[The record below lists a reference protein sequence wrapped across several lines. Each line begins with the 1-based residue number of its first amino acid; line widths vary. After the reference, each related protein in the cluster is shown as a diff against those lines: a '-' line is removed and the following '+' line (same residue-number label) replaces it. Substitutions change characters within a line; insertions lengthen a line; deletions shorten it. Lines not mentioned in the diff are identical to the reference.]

1 MARLGQKIMSVIRDL
16 WPSLRE
22 RTSKIDSSRQ
32 DSKTQEQNPS
42 QISSLSTFPE
52 TPEPDSDFRS
62 HSQVADA
69 LIETVTS
76 GDDGLGI
83 ALTGRLGSGKSSIV
97 EQTKKRLESGESDS
111 LVFTYDIW
119 VHRGDSIRRSFIEE
133 LAQWLEGKGWIGK
146 STANEAER
154 YVLKQQSESRSQIT
168 AIGAAAAILLALLSP
183 ALLLTRADRWNV
195 IAEQIPLWLPDL
207 GLDEILVESFGA
219 LVALLIL
226 TVFTAGLGTL
236 VIWRLFSGDGM
247 WSPSLLSRESSV
259 TIEEADASTV
269 DFRKAFEKLVGSAL
283 EDSDRKLVIVID
295 NLDRFTPED
304 VYETWTNLQTFFDLS
319 AQNRHDESDEED
331 WRGQFWTILPF
342 SPKAP
347 YRLRQMLDRPEECR
361 GDENAVAL
369 TPSRAP
375 FEEYIEKTF
384 QLRFRVS
391 PPVQSDYEE
400 YFLQQFEQAIEIHDD
415 QGAAGRVRDL
425 FFRFVNDSR
434 KPSGTL
440 QPTPRTVNR
449 YLNDLVGSI
458 RQNGETPPIPV
469 QAYFLLLKRKFGDNL
484 TQHKIQS
491 DSDVDLRGAQPLVGV
506 QVSTLRRQLLMLH
519 HGIKES
525 KVDQILIRS
534 EVRKAIEDGDSGK
547 LEELQGETGFSHIV
561 RERVQ
566 QLRARPLGSTI
577 ATAAVALEDV
587 DQRHLPEQC
596 WKLLTE
602 GIEAVD
608 EIEVRSKKIGQG
620 LNVLIKKQKGEKGDT
635 ELLERMSL
643 RLISAMPE

>member
-1 MARLGQKIMSVIRDL
+1 MSTDDTTESEQRSEPI
-16 WPSLRE
+16 
-22 RTSKIDSSRQ
+22 SR
-32 DSKTQEQNPS
+32 
-42 QISSLSTFPE
+42 LSTIPE
-52 TPEPDSDFRS
+52 APEPESDFRS
-62 HSQVADA
+62 HKQVADA
-69 LIETVTS
+69 LVQTITS

-97 EQTKKRLESGESDS
+97 ERMKKRLENGESDS

-133 LAQWLEGKGWIGK
+133 LAHWLEGKGWIGK

-183 ALLLTRADRWNV
+183 ALLLTRAHQWNV
-195 IAEQIPLWLPDL
+195 IAENIPLWLPDL

-219 LVALLIL
+219 LVALSIL
-226 TVFTAGLGTL
+226 TVFTAGLGIL
-236 VIWRLFSGDGM
+236 AIWKLGYWLIYGGRT

-269 DFRKAFEKLVGSAL
+269 DFRKAFETLVGSAL
-283 EDSDRKLVIVID
+283 KGSDRKLVIVID

-304 VYETWTNLQTFFDLS
+304 VYETWTNLQTFFELS
-319 AQNRHDESDEED
+319 ASNRRDDEAREDRD
-331 WRGQFWTILPF
+331 WRDRVWTILPF
-342 SPKAP
+342 SPQAP
-347 YRLRQMLDRPEECR
+347 YRLRQMLGRR
-361 GDENAVAL
+361 ENAHGNRETYSP
-369 TPSRAP
+369 TPSIPP

-400 YFLQQFEQAIEIHDD
+400 YFLQQFEEAVEIHDD
-415 QGAAGRVRDL
+415 RGTATRVRDL
-425 FFRFVNDSR
+425 FFRFVYDSR
-434 KPSGTL
+434 KPDGTL

-458 RQNGETPPIPV
+458 RQHGRTPPIPV
-469 QAYFLLLKRKFGDNL
+469 QAHFLLLKRKFGDNL
-484 TQHKIQS
+484 TQQKIQS
-491 DSDVDLRGAQPLVGV
+491 DSDVDLRGVQPLVGV
-506 QVSTLRRQLLMLH
+506 QASTLRRQLLMLH
-519 HGIKES
+519 HGVEIS
-525 KVDQILIRS
+525 KVNQILIRP
-534 EVRKAIEDGDSGK
+534 EVVAAIEDGDAET
-547 LEELQGETGFSHIV
+547 LEEFQHETGFRRLV

-566 QLRARPLGSTI
+566 QLKARPLGATI

-587 DQRHLPEQC
+587 DENRLPEQC
-596 WKLLTE
+596 WKLLIE

-608 EIEVRSKKIGQG
+608 EIEVRSEKVGKG
-620 LNVLIKKQKGEKGDT
+620 LDVLIEKQKEEQVDT
-635 ELLERMSL
+635 EPLERRSL
-643 RLISAMPE
+643 RLISAMPD